1 MFKGKVYYRGK
12 PIPTLLYF
20 KISQK
25 WRQKGNFFC
34 LQYFEAFIWVSYT
47 KCRARQRRLNKNV
60 DCTKF

>member
-12 PIPTLLYF
+12 PTNLTVLQNF
-20 KISQK
+20 TK
-25 WRQKGNFFC
+25 WRQKGHFLC